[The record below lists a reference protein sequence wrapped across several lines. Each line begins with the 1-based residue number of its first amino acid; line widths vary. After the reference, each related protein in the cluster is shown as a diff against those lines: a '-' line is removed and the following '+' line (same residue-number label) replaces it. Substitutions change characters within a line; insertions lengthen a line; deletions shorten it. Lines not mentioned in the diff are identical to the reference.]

1 MKILLQGL
9 TLPAPKATADVPV
22 PPPLQR
28 PSSPPPPPAQPH
40 LFKEAEDTRGQAQMG
55 RPCCSAS
62 LSRTTVW
69 RQQKKAAAG
78 RSTVGG
84 ASTSAIPTP
93 ATGVTSTSSASLSRT
108 TEWRQQK
115 KAAAGRS
122 TVGGAS
128 TSAIPT
134 PATGATSTSLVV
146 QRKVYSCRKCGKP
159 SSSPDHS
166 QFRGQQY
173 CPSAYPDLTK
183 EEWLAQRRAE
193 AAKQQK
199 QQKQQ

>member
-22 PPPLQR
+22 PSPLQR

-40 LFKEAEDTRGQAQMG
+40 PFKEAEDTRGQGQIG

-62 LSRTTVW
+62 LSRTTV
-69 RQQKKAAAG
+69 
-78 RSTVGG
+78 
-84 ASTSAIPTP
+84 
-93 ATGVTSTSSASLSRT
+93 
-108 TEWRQQK
+108 WRQQK

-166 QFRGQQY
+166 QFRGQRY

-199 QQKQQ
+199 QQ